1 MNQNELF
8 ELLQS
13 ENFIIGKSLFNKT
26 ISLVENVTNRPLKEK
41 IISKKLLA
49 NFKTLKNNW
58 QKLKGGRNREIFK
71 KNLTQ
76 NIILKIE
83 ENEFESITAKT
94 SISESTNVFTED
106 QDTPQLTDDSIRN
119 VRNWIKSTRHKRRK
133 MRAEIQKHLS
143 QSNEFLNKFG
153 LCFKNVEICDS
164 KLQKYNN
171 TFKITSSKLMPSF
184 T

>member
-1 MNQNELF
+1 
-8 ELLQS
+8 
-13 ENFIIGKSLFNKT
+13 
-26 ISLVENVTNRPLKEK
+26 
-41 IISKKLLA
+41 LA

-119 VRNWIKSTRHKRRK
+119 VRNWIKSTRHKRSK
-133 MRAEIQKHLS
+133 MRAENPKASIS
-143 QSNEFLNKFG
+143 IE
-153 LCFKNVEICDS
+153 
-164 KLQKYNN
+164 
-171 TFKITSSKLMPSF
+171 
-184 T
+184 